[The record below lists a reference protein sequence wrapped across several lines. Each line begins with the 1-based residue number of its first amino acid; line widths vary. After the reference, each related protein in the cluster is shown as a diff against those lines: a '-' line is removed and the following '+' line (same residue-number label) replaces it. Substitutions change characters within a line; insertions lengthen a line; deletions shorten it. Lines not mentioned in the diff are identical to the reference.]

1 MVMLNANYI
10 DEIKPEDCEYEVVEH
25 LNRSTSLQGYTD
37 PVTYYDLKT
46 LFGKPSFDTGDPYEK
61 VQTEWCIQGKIFFKD
76 EDGEIDYEY
85 VEATVYNWKTG
96 GSTPTGEYQWHVG
109 GHDYEAVDF
118 VDAIIKGK
126 IEPYFNLD

>member
-1 MVMLNANYI
+1 MIYLSEKILAEN
-10 DEIKPEDCEYEVVEH
+10 CEYEVVES
-25 LNRSTSLQGYTD
+25 LGTSTSLQSYVNT
-37 PVTYYDLKT
+37 TYDKLENLY
-46 LFGKPSFDTGDPYEK
+46 GKPSFDTGDPYAK
-61 VQTEWCIQGKIFFKD
+61 VQTEWCIQGKVFFKD

-96 GSTPTGEYQWHVG
+96 GSTPTDEYQWHVG

>member
-1 MVMLNANYI
+1 MYNLDV
-10 DEIKPEDCEYEVVEH
+10 EIKPDNVEYEVVEY
-25 LNRSTSLQGYTD
+25 LNGSTSLQGEITT
-37 PVTYYDLKT
+37 TYDTLKG

-61 VQTEWCIQGKIFFKD
+61 VQTEWCIQGKVFFKD

-96 GSTPTGEYQWHVG
+96 GSTPTDEYQWHVG